1 MLLGIVPEQAY
12 VNDVNEQLINLYIQL
27 KIAVEA
33 VLEKVKELDA
43 VPCDKERYYV
53 IRECYNTKIAAKELD
68 AECAALMIWINKHC
82 FNGLYRVNSK
92 GLFNVPYNN
101 KVNGVSADP
110 ENLRAISNY
119 LRKFDISITCSDF
132 EQACAGVSEGDFV
145 YFDSPYVPQSVT
157 ASFTD
162 YTTDGFTEAD
172 HRRLAA
178 LYRKLDKIGAK
189 IMLSNNDVPLVREL
203 YAGYRIQSLDVKRM
217 INRNANQR
225 TGKEVL
231 VTNY

>member
-1 MLLGIVPEQAY
+1 MGIVPEQAY

-53 IRECYNTKIAAKELD
+53 IREYYNTKIAAKELD

-82 FNGLYRVNSK
+82 FNGLYRVNGK

-132 EQACAGVSEGDFV
+132 EQACEIV
-145 YFDSPYVPQSVT
+145 Q
-157 ASFTD
+157 
-162 YTTDGFTEAD
+162 
-172 HRRLAA
+172 
-178 LYRKLDKIGAK
+178 
-189 IMLSNNDVPLVREL
+189 LSNKLI
-203 YAGYRIQSLDVKRM
+203 A
-217 INRNANQR
+217 
-225 TGKEVL
+225 
-231 VTNY
+231 

>member
-1 MLLGIVPEQAY
+1 MWVLVNKMTPVLKWAGGKTQLLGQIASNMPSEYNHYYEPFIGGGAVLLGIVPEQAY

-33 VLEKVKELDA
+33 VLEKV
-43 VPCDKERYYV
+43 
-53 IRECYNTKIAAKELD
+53 KELD

-110 ENLRAISNY
+110 ENLRAISDY

-132 EQACAGVSEGDFV
+132 EQACEIV
-145 YFDSPYVPQSVT
+145 Q
-157 ASFTD
+157 
-162 YTTDGFTEAD
+162 
-172 HRRLAA
+172 
-178 LYRKLDKIGAK
+178 
-189 IMLSNNDVPLVREL
+189 LSNKLI
-203 YAGYRIQSLDVKRM
+203 A
-217 INRNANQR
+217 
-225 TGKEVL
+225 
-231 VTNY
+231 

>member
-1 MLLGIVPEQAY
+1 MGIVPEQAY

-33 VLEKVKELDA
+33 VLEKV
-43 VPCDKERYYV
+43 
-53 IRECYNTKIAAKELD
+53 KELD

-110 ENLRAISNY
+110 ENLRAISDY

-132 EQACAGVSEGDFV
+132 EQACEIV
-145 YFDSPYVPQSVT
+145 Q
-157 ASFTD
+157 
-162 YTTDGFTEAD
+162 
-172 HRRLAA
+172 
-178 LYRKLDKIGAK
+178 
-189 IMLSNNDVPLVREL
+189 LSNKLI
-203 YAGYRIQSLDVKRM
+203 A
-217 INRNANQR
+217 
-225 TGKEVL
+225 
-231 VTNY
+231 

>member
-1 MLLGIVPEQAY
+1 MWVLVNKMTPVLKWAGGKTQLLGQIASNMPLEYNHYYEPFIGGGAVLLGIVPEQAY

-53 IRECYNTKIAAKELD
+53 IREYYNTKIAAKELD

-119 LRKFDISITCSDF
+119 LRKFDIAITCSDF
-132 EQACAGVSEGDFV
+132 EQACEIV
-145 YFDSPYVPQSVT
+145 Q
-157 ASFTD
+157 
-162 YTTDGFTEAD
+162 
-172 HRRLAA
+172 
-178 LYRKLDKIGAK
+178 
-189 IMLSNNDVPLVREL
+189 LSNKLI
-203 YAGYRIQSLDVKRM
+203 A
-217 INRNANQR
+217 
-225 TGKEVL
+225 
-231 VTNY
+231 